1 VFKPNP
7 KRDWKRISGLYSIL
21 SVTAKTLL
29 EAGLVSYVIMYN
41 EWILL
46 PEANTQK
53 HNLNNT
59 TCWAITP
66 AIIPV

>member
-1 VFKPNP
+1 
-7 KRDWKRISGLYSIL
+7 
-21 SVTAKTLL
+21 LL

-41 EWILL
+41 EWIVL

-53 HNLNNT
+53 HNVNNT